1 MMQLVAVDLRAT
13 GSVHSRKLELGC
25 ENHRAPRPEGYLRM
39 VFALLVLF
47 FVPLFHAD
55 AEDAIAPLSQIDNAD
70 HGDTQVKWML
80 HDRPH
85 LAEIVSPGNSIWNWL
100 RDAFDYSDDGEKL
113 YWDPSPSPATEI
125 YGGQTSFLGSS
136 KIIFVHL
143 DDKEKEGSHA
153 GEEKNAEELLETA
166 VFELNNAR
174 HRKQIR
180 AISLQ
185 VIDGKM
191 SRDQYIQAMAGTEF
205 ESSQG
210 VKNFQTTIWQ
220 PFCSRWN
227 IKSEDWI
234 WAPHQAATFDDW
246 MKSFPPG
253 SIYPYRVYGLE
264 YDELVEKYR
273 EILRQKSQ

>member
-1 MMQLVAVDLRAT
+1 MFLSVAIADNRRPPVRPAAAGRTRTTSCPGHPVAT
-13 GSVHSRKLELGC
+13 AILLCICVL
-25 ENHRAPRPEGYLRM
+25 AP
-39 VFALLVLF
+39 A
-47 FVPLFHAD
+47 PLHAD
-55 AEDAIAPLSQIDNAD
+55 DAIAPLSQIDNAD
-70 HGDTQVKWML
+70 HGDEQVKWMV

-85 LAEIVSPGNSIWNWL
+85 LADLVTPGNSIWNWL

-125 YGGQTSFLGSS
+125 YGGQTSFLGAS

-174 HRKQIR
+174 HRKLMR
-180 AISLQ
+180 SISLQ
-185 VIDGKM
+185 VINGKLT
-191 SRDQYIQAMAGTEF
+191 RDQYILAVAGTEF
-205 ESSQG
+205 LSSQG
-210 VKNFQTTIWQ
+210 VKKFQTEVWQ
-220 PFCSRWN
+220 PFCARWQ
-227 IKSEDWI
+227 IRSEDWI

-253 SIYPYRVYGLE
+253 SIYPYKVYGLQ
-264 YDELVEKYR
+264 YDELTEQYKDYR
-273 EILRQKSQ
+273 QSHPNN